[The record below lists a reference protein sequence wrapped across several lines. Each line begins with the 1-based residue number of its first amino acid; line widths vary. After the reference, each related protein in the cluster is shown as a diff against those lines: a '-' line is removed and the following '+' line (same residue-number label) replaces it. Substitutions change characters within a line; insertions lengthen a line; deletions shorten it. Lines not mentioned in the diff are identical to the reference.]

1 MRLKGWNNVRRAWLW
16 IAVALAAVGAAGGY
30 QRFWGDGSAAVAPY
44 RLARVERGPLI
55 ATVRATGT
63 LNPVN
68 TILVGSQLSGQVVE
82 LLADFNT
89 PVKSGQVVAR
99 LYSEQI
105 RSRRDAARAD
115 LDQARADLAMR
126 RAQVESAKA
135 SLRKAEATRLDHMA
149 QRDRALAQSTD
160 AQRTLDRVSDL
171 AARQVGTPTAVEQAS
186 TQRDI
191 MKAGVASAEAQIASN
206 EAEIAGLRADLALA
220 EAQVTSAEAVILQR
234 EAKLRDVEIDLTR
247 TEIRSPVDGVVV
259 KREVELG
266 QTVAASLS
274 APTLFTIAQDLR
286 QIDIHAS
293 IDEADIGRI
302 EPDQPVSFT
311 VSAYPS
317 RTFVGK
323 VRMVRLGAETV
334 QNVVTY
340 TAVIAVDNADLALL
354 PGMTANLQIVTD
366 ERSDALSVQNAALR
380 FRPLVGA
387 ITSANRSEAG
397 GRGQPGRVY
406 VLDETGQPRAV
417 AVRLGISDGTAT
429 EIVGDDLPEGT
440 GVIVGGGPRPTGA
453 GAPDRST
460 SMPGARPR
468 GPRMF

>member
-1 MRLKGWNNVRRAWLW
+1 VRRAWLW
-16 IAVALAAVGAAGGY
+16 IVVVLAAVGAAGSY
-30 QRFWGDGSAAVAPY
+30 LQFWGDGSAAVAPY
-44 RLARVERGPLI
+44 RLARVERGPLV

-82 LLADFNT
+82 VLADFNT
-89 PVKSGQVVAR
+89 PVQAGQVVAR
-99 LYSEQI
+99 LFSDQI

-126 RAQVESAKA
+126 RAQVERAKA
-135 SLRKAEATRLDHMA
+135 SLRKAEAARLDQIA
-149 QRDRALAQSTD
+149 QRDRALAQSAD
-160 AQRTLDRVSDL
+160 AERTLERVSDL
-171 AARQVGTPTAVEQAS
+171 AARQVGTPTAVEQAT
-186 TQRDI
+186 TQRDV

-220 EAQVTSAEAVILQR
+220 EAQIASAEAAILQR

-247 TEIRSPVDGVVV
+247 TDIRSPVDGVVV

-274 APTLFTIAQDLR
+274 TPTLFTIAQDLR
-286 QIDIHAS
+286 RIDIYAS
-293 IDEADIGRI
+293 IDEADVGQIK
-302 EPDQPVSFT
+302 PDQPVTFT

-317 RTFVGK
+317 RTFSGR

-340 TAVIAVDNADLALL
+340 TAVINVENSDLALL

-366 ERSDALSVQNAALR
+366 ERPDVLRVQNAALR
-380 FRPLVGA
+380 FRPFGRA
-387 ITSANRSEAG
+387 AAGKSRSDVTG
-397 GRGQPGRVY
+397 DGQPGQVY
-406 VLDETGQPRAV
+406 VLDENDDPKV
-417 AVRLGISDGTAT
+417 IPVRLGISDGSTT
-429 EIVGDDLPEGT
+429 EIVGGDLAEGV
-440 GVIVGGGPRPTGA
+440 GVIVGGGPRPSTA
-453 GAPDRST
+453 AASDRNAS
-460 SMPGARPR
+460 SPGARPR